1 MWFCIPLWYRYQ
13 VCIYR
18 NAIPPCVINMKIFF
32 HGWNFNKV
40 QKRKI
45 IVKVPFLVLF
55 LYNKKFILSSFMQCT
70 TYFLTCLPAWLL
82 LTKLVSYYLNYCV
95 LFLSPSLTWRDV
107 QHIIVRSARHAPEG
121 VPLTSGFWVKN
132 KAGLW
137 FSRYFGFGLMDGG
150 MMVYLAKQWNTVPSQ
165 LRCEIKGRDEN
176 RFGLFFIL
184 FVVVADDQ

>member
-1 MWFCIPLWYRYQ
+1 MKWWLWEKK
-13 VCIYR
+13 
-18 NAIPPCVINMKIFF
+18 NAFF
-32 HGWNFNKV
+32 EC
-40 QKRKI
+40 QSLSRA
-45 IVKVPFLVLF
+45 VLCSA
-55 LYNKKFILSSFMQCT
+55 LL
-70 TYFLTCLPAWLL
+70 TYLLATCLPAWLR
-82 LTKLVSYYLNYCV
+82 LTKLLTYYLNYCV
-95 LFLSPSLTWRDV
+95 LFVSPSLTWRDV

-150 MMVYLAKQWNTVPSQ
+150 MMVHLAKQWNTVPSQ